1 MGTRK
6 KKRGELLVVGVRK
19 KMMRMKTKAGSG
31 SSPASNGEVDRREVQ
46 WELRPGGMLVQ
57 TRNQEGVEASVP
69 APPTIKVR
77 VKHGSTLHEVA
88 ISSQAT
94 FGTAFQSPLDALFH
108 LPIFRVA
115 AIL

>member
-1 MGTRK
+1 
-6 KKRGELLVVGVRK
+6 
-19 KMMRMKTKAGSG
+19 MMRMRTKAGSG
-31 SSPASNGEVDRREVQ
+31 SSSASNGEGDRREVP

-57 TRNQEGVEASVP
+57 KRNQEGVEASVP
-69 APPTIKVR
+69 APTIKVR

-94 FGTAFQSPLDALFH
+94 FGTIFQCPLEALFH

-115 AIL
+115 RFCVID